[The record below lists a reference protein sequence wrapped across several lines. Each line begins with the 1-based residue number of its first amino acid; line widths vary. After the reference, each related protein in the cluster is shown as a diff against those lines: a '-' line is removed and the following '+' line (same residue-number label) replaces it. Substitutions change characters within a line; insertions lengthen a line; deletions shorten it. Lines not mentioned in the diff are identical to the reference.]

1 MDQERSWALERFTG
15 DGTVYCG
22 SRVNRSDRKAFER
35 CLTDEA
41 AERAR
46 LLKHEQ
52 GHFDI
57 TKVMAD
63 KARASLNAKATSLPV
78 KETGCGEDAARDAA
92 RNTYESKVGP
102 VLRDLGKSW
111 QRSKDQAQ
119 DDYDTKTGHGA
130 KAADQKTWEGKIQ
143 SGLKDYD
150 PTATPAAPANPAAP
164 PPQTKAPAT
173 PSHGVQARIHT
184 EARPGANS
192 AQEDDPIHQP
202 EIEEFRRRE
211 SELGNPAATEVSE
224 AAIKYRGL
232 GASCPAST
240 EVERVV
246 DMTPAALSA
255 GFLTAYGVMAVMRV
269 RPGER
274 TWDGTK
280 IQESLTTVSQTCPA
294 SFSPTPECSGNSTFT
309 VGDPGRSSRIGNQP
323 GLVNRFYDF
332 HASGPRGVSRLHDST
347 RNPQGLN
354 SCETVCEQKYQ
365 CDGREIGRHT
375 VTRTFTKGTFGGRD
389 VTLVNVTKK

>member
-1 MDQERSWALERFTG
+1 
-15 DGTVYCG
+15 
-22 SRVNRSDRKAFER
+22 
-35 CLTDEA
+35 
-41 AERAR
+41 
-46 LLKHEQ
+46 
-52 GHFDI
+52 
-57 TKVMAD
+57 
-63 KARASLNAKATSLPV
+63 
-78 KETGCGEDAARDAA
+78 
-92 RNTYESKVGP
+92 
-102 VLRDLGKSW
+102 
-111 QRSKDQAQ
+111 
-119 DDYDTKTGHGA
+119 
-130 KAADQKTWEGKIQ
+130 
-143 SGLKDYD
+143 
-150 PTATPAAPANPAAP
+150 
-164 PPQTKAPAT
+164 
-173 PSHGVQARIHT
+173 
-184 EARPGANS
+184 
-192 AQEDDPIHQP
+192 
-202 EIEEFRRRE
+202 
-211 SELGNPAATEVSE
+211 
-224 AAIKYRGL
+224 
-232 GASCPAST
+232 
-240 EVERVV
+240 
-246 DMTPAALSA
+246 MTPAALSA